1 MTNDLHWVE
10 APGAEEN
17 DVVATDRVKDIFA
30 DARAMQALALERLE
44 QGDVRDAAERPG
56 APPSGPPTPWC
67 WPEPAKSRNCRG
79 RLHRNYGNSRG
90 KTPPSASTI

>member
-1 MTNDLHWVE
+1 M
-10 APGAEEN
+10 
-17 DVVATDRVKDIFA
+17 VATDRVKDIFA

-44 QGDVRDAAERPG
+44 QGACVTPRKGLVRHQAGHRR
-56 APPSGPPTPWC
+56 PWC